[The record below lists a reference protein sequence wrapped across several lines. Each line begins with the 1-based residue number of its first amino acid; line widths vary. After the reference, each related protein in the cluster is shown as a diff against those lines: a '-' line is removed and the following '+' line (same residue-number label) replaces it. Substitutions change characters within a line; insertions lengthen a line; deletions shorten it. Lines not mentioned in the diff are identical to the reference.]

1 MGEDAK
7 EAVQAEPVEDF
18 LTKVDKGLISADA
31 MIKNL
36 TPMAGEVT
44 YQWEQAILRSLLKRG
59 VHLGQEDVAGKFSGY
74 TEAWIQEDFPAK
86 SLAELMQLVHEDESN
101 RPRSV

>member
-1 MGEDAK
+1 MSLL
-7 EAVQAEPVEDF
+7 VQESRRDGGATRQQLGALQHLGAGWEVLE
-18 LTKVDKGLISADA
+18 VRG
-31 MIKNL
+31 
-36 TPMAGEVT
+36 PMPGDVT
-44 YQWEQAILRSLLKRG
+44 YQWEQDILHALQRRG
-59 VHLGQEDVAGKFSGY
+59 VSLSPAHVAGKFSGY